1 MADPLT
7 KEDLASINDNLTQLS
22 VAEDAIKRAEQAG
35 VPVTEFKNQ
44 ARDQRVQLLKLKQT
58 YFPGE

>member
-7 KEDLASINDNLTQLS
+7 DKDLEQIEANLVQLG

-35 VPVTEFKNQ
+35 LDVSTLKATSRE
-44 ARDQRVQLLKLKQT
+44 QRQQLLKIKQT
-58 YFPGE
+58 FFPGR